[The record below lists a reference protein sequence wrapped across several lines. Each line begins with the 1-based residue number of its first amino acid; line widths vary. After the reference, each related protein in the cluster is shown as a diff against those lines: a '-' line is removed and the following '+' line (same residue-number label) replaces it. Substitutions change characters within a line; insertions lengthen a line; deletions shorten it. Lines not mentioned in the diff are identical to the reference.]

1 MGYDAREVARWGVM
15 DWLAHKGEAPL
26 VDMVF
31 NASADMADYNLSI
44 TFQSQQCSSNY
55 LRIQVRPFSGT

>member
-1 MGYDAREVARWGVM
+1 
-15 DWLAHKGEAPL
+15 
-26 VDMVF
+26 VF